1 MRACRNA
8 SIVFFAF
15 ALPMIAFG
23 ACHDPERPS
32 VPPVT
37 SSAPSETPPSA
48 SETDAS
54 MAVAPAGAKSP
65 VVARI
70 VDTPATVPG
79 GPPCTRVAIAAV
91 RGPFTATAAAR
102 SPAPMRETLAAGD
115 SVVWTNADA
124 VELAGSG
131 LAVVATYATAGMC
144 PPTTAPPP
152 IERVVVRASAAPK
165 LDFAKGAM
173 SVHLDVGAK
182 VSPELYLG
190 RLEGTAAVPEHD
202 HPTSWEILA
211 AVEASG
217 TFVLDGIE
225 KRLGP
230 KQIVVVPPGTK
241 HAWRPDAGSKLVAIQ
256 MYSPPGPE
264 QRFVALA
271 AAEKDAG
278 KDAR

>member
-1 MRACRNA
+1 
-8 SIVFFAF
+8 
-15 ALPMIAFG
+15 
-23 ACHDPERPS
+23 
-32 VPPVT
+32 
-37 SSAPSETPPSA
+37 
-48 SETDAS
+48 
-54 MAVAPAGAKSP
+54 
-65 VVARI
+65 
-70 VDTPATVPG
+70 
-79 GPPCTRVAIAAV
+79 
-91 RGPFTATAAAR
+91 
-102 SPAPMRETLAAGD
+102 MRETLAAGD

-131 LAVVATYATAGMC
+131 LAVVATYATAGTC